1 MHFDVVHVGI
11 AVTFSYFLRGSFRD
25 TGVVF
30 GVYGHSPREK
40 KIYQNHSKSKL
51 IPLNWCFL
59 TSKSLMSYSSSGCRL
74 CSRLV
79 SCQASSYDLTS
90 WKRIKGFDLF
100 SLKSAKTSHFQKTYQ
115 AKTYQA
121 PRNGGAAGC
130 RTSFQ
135 LHPALLVRSLI
146 LDQVIWQANKTP
158 SKFLSFIA
166 VSLLKRSILSR
177 FCARIERSCPYNPR
191 ISPTELNS
199 PF

>member
-1 MHFDVVHVGI
+1 MRIQPVIIDSDVKKRMHFDVVHVGI

-135 LHPALLVRSLI
+135 LHPALDDIRGLGEPFHSNLV
-146 LDQVIWQANKTP
+146 Q
-158 SKFLSFIA
+158 
-166 VSLLKRSILSR
+166 
-177 FCARIERSCPYNPR
+177 IESAFGA
-191 ISPTELNS
+191 LNALRAW
-199 PF
+199 F